1 MLKTVKSKNETKE
14 FEVRY
19 FYTKNNENRE
29 GILRTKRQ
37 LSKEKIQKKIRKILK
52 TDNFRIEGGSF

>member
-1 MLKTVKSKNETKE
+1 MLKTVKSKKETKE

-19 FYTKNNENRE
+19 YDSKNRE
-29 GILRTKRQ
+29 GVLRTKRP
-37 LSKEKIQKKIRKILK
+37 LTEEKAKKKIRKILK